1 MTDKKAEPIFTINRE
16 DGSTR
21 KVFETDLDEKT
32 MPLANELSSVNRSIQ
47 YKRNSELYQQAIH
60 LTQDLRSLERDS
72 NNLAAQLDAALE
84 GDDKKVEVVK

>member
-1 MTDKKAEPIFTINRE
+1 
-16 DGSTR
+16 
-21 KVFETDLDEKT
+21 
-32 MPLANELSSVNRSIQ
+32 
-47 YKRNSELYQQAIH
+47 LYQQAIH